1 MSLMRLSHL
10 IRRTPKRFRRDETG
24 VTAVEFALCAPIFF
38 ALMFM
43 ILETALHFFNGQI
56 LDTAAN
62 EAGRLIMTGR
72 VRAGPVTQAQYKAT
86 LCSKLTA
93 MFDCDTKCKVDVRP
107 AATFNDAGL
116 LGSPKTDTTWL
127 SPRWDTGVG
136 GDIIITRVYCELP
149 IYTDYFGAY
158 MASNQ
163 LTTGQTLLMSTT
175 ARRNEPFL

>member
-10 IRRTPKRFRRDETG
+10 ARRMPKRFRRDETG

-72 VRAGPVTQAQYKAT
+72 VRSGPVTQAEYKST
-86 LCSKLTA
+86 LCTKLPA
-93 MFDCDTKCKVDVRP
+93 MFECDSQCKVDVRP
-107 AATFNDAGL
+107 AATFAEGGT
-116 LGSPKTDTTWL
+116 LGSPRTDPTWA
-127 SPRWDTGVG
+127 SPQWNTGAG

-149 IYTDYFGAY
+149 IFTDYFGAY

-163 LTTGQTLLMSTT
+163 LTTGKTLLMSTT

>member
-1 MSLMRLSHL
+1 MSLLRLSFL
-10 IRRTPKRFRRDETG
+10 ARRMPKRFRRDETG

-43 ILETALHFFNGQI
+43 ILETALHFFNGQL

-62 EAGRLIMTGR
+62 EAGRLIMTGQ
-72 VRAGPVTQAQYKAT
+72 VKSGPVTKAQYKQT
-86 LCSKLTA
+86 LCDKLPA
-93 MFDCDTKCKVDVRP
+93 MFDCASQCEVDVRTTANFNS
-107 AATFNDAGL
+107 AA
-116 LGSPKTDTTWL
+116 LGSPLANPASWL
-127 SPRWDTGVG
+127 SPTWDTGRG
-136 GDIIITRVYCELP
+136 GDIVITRVYCQLP

-163 LTTGQTLLMSTT
+163 LTTGKTLLMATT